1 MVEIYHTINL
11 QKKLNYFFG
20 KKIKKKKIWCCYR
33 EITKLT
39 FVGDLD
45 RWVGV

>member
-11 QKKLNYFFG
+11 V
-20 KKIKKKKIWCCYR
+20 KKIKLLFFWYKKKKIGVVKG

-39 FVGDLD
+39 FVGVLD

>member
-20 KKIKKKKIWCCYR
+20 KKKKIGVVI
-33 EITKLT
+33 EKL
-39 FVGDLD
+39 
-45 RWVGV
+45 RN

>member
-20 KKIKKKKIWCCYR
+20 KKKNWSCYR